1 MTLTHLRTLAFVVPL
16 AAACGGDDDIAG
28 PVDGDRGDG
37 TGALLVRAQVD
48 SEEGGADFEVSVERD
63 GQEVTD
69 AEVVIGTDGA
79 DVVLQYDG
87 EEHRYRGGDA
97 QWSSYYTIEVTAGD
111 DWLDGGLEAPDR
123 PTLVEPDPAE
133 AFDPHTAEDGV
144 VIVTWDGDLAMSAQ
158 VKTKEFEWSGA
169 DEGGVEI
176 PAPMFVEEDQEI
188 EISRTNEIDLAGGAA
203 GSYLSVETDAKTH
216 LIVLNPYDGG

>member
-1 MTLTHLRTLAFVVPL
+1 MTRTHLRFFALVLPL

-48 SEEGGADFEVSVERD
+48 SEEGGADFEVTVSRD
-63 GQEVTD
+63 GQDVAD

-79 DVVLQYDG
+79 DVLLSRDG
-87 EEHRYRGGDA
+87 EGRYVGGDA
-97 QWSSYYTIEVTAGD
+97 QWSGYYTIEVTAGD

-123 PTLVEPDPAE
+123 PTLLEPDPAE
-133 AFDPHTAEDGV
+133 AFDPHAAEDGV
-144 VIVTWDGDLAMSAQ
+144 VVVTWDGDLAMSVR
-158 VKTKEFEWSGA
+158 VKTKEFEWSGT
-169 DEGGVEI
+169 DEGGVEV
-176 PAPMFVEEDQEI
+176 PAAMFVEEDQEI
-188 EISRTNEIDLAGGAA
+188 EISRTNEIDLAGGAP
-203 GSYLSVETDAKTH
+203 GSSLSVETDAKTH